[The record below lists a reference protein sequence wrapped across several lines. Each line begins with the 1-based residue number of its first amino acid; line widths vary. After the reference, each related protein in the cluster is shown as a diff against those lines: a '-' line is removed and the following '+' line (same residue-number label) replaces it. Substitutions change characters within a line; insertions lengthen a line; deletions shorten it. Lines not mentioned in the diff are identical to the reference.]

1 MDAIKKKMSSLK
13 TETDNLYSTIHAYE
27 EETKNYNEI
36 ANGCDGEIRD
46 ISKRIGLLET
56 DCDSTNDK
64 LVSTTN
70 KLEETEKNL
79 KSTEE
84 DVNAMTRRQA
94 LMEDEVRKAE
104 ISLASAVTDL
114 AITSRKADSILKQ
127 VKYFESKT
135 FTNEV
140 EIEEL
145 DKTVRETKKMANDSE
160 QKLDEMTRRL
170 GVQEEEGVRSN
181 ERASTAEAKI
191 LELEEEL
198 SSVGENMKQLE
209 ISAEKA
215 QQREEKLKESIH
227 ALIIKLKNAE
237 ARYEY
242 GEMNVTKLNQRIDDI
257 EDDIYREKLKIKK
270 VSDELDE
277 TFDDMLDNY

>member
-13 TETDNLYSTIHAYE
+13 TETDNLYGQIHAYE

-127 VKYFESKT
+127 VK
-135 FTNEV
+135 
-140 EIEEL
+140 
-145 DKTVRETKKMANDSE
+145 
-160 QKLDEMTRRL
+160 
-170 GVQEEEGVRSN
+170 
-181 ERASTAEAKI
+181 
-191 LELEEEL
+191 
-198 SSVGENMKQLE
+198 
-209 ISAEKA
+209 
-215 QQREEKLKESIH
+215 
-227 ALIIKLKNAE
+227 
-237 ARYEY
+237 
-242 GEMNVTKLNQRIDDI
+242 
-257 EDDIYREKLKIKK
+257 
-270 VSDELDE
+270 
-277 TFDDMLDNY
+277 

>member
-1 MDAIKKKMSSLK
+1 MDV
-13 TETDNLYSTIHAYE
+13 ERCVVE
-27 EETKNYNEI
+27 QNYNEI